1 MYKIVNQLQKK
12 KKMIILQNKRTLVKF
27 YALLRHIIDR
37 HKFNQLRIRSGG
49 SNTFLKRRAGGTV

>member
-1 MYKIVNQLQKK
+1 
-12 KKMIILQNKRTLVKF
+12 MIILQNKRTLVKF